1 LVITNSV
8 TKYKLFCSYCTSFF
22 GCELWSVSNDLI
34 ENFCIAWRKSIRRIW
49 SIPPRTHSSFL
60 PHICNCLPV
69 LDELCHRFVNFVSS
83 CVSHQCSVVRFVSFH
98 GLYYARGFSPLGQNV
113 SFCMRRYCRT
123 LHDLMNL
130 PSRQVILSF
139 LNNSIDT
146 PICNS
151 ANFVS
156 ELLLLREGTLEL
168 SSPPAF
174 SYEELQ
180 NIIEYVCTH

>member
-1 LVITNSV
+1 
-8 TKYKLFCSYCTSFF
+8 
-22 GCELWSVSNDLI
+22 
-34 ENFCIAWRKSIRRIW
+34 
-49 SIPPRTHSSFL
+49 
-60 PHICNCLPV
+60 
-69 LDELCHRFVNFVSS
+69 
-83 CVSHQCSVVRFVSFH
+83 
-98 GLYYARGFSPLGQNV
+98 
-113 SFCMRRYCRT
+113 MRRYCRT

-146 PICNS
+146 LICNS